1 MRVKRQEAIDIRVKD
16 LNYLIQLLNP
26 QFVYKD
32 GCFFLEAH
40 FDEENY
46 KKHWKRKVLEDRQKV
61 EATINHVH
69 LGDLVED
76 TEEQEKLGKKLK
88 EIWQEKLSELFPRRR
103 FELILSQVLFDL
115 DYEWVLD
122 LWMKRD

>member
-16 LNYLIQLLNP
+16 LNYLIELLNP

-32 GCFFLEAH
+32 GCFFLEAN

-46 KKHWKRKVLEDRQKV
+46 KKHWKRKVLEERQKV
-61 EATINHVH
+61 EATINHLH

-76 TEEQEKLGKKLK
+76 TEEQEKLGEKLK
-88 EIWQEKLSELFPRRR
+88 EIWQEKTL
-103 FELILSQVLFDL
+103 
-115 DYEWVLD
+115 
-122 LWMKRD
+122 

>member
-16 LNYLIQLLNP
+16 LNYLIELLNP

-40 FDEENY
+40 FGEENY

-61 EATINHVH
+61 EATINHLH

-88 EIWQEKLSELFPRRR
+88 EIWQEKTL
-103 FELILSQVLFDL
+103 
-115 DYEWVLD
+115 
-122 LWMKRD
+122 

>member
-88 EIWQEKLSELFPRRR
+88 EIWQEKLSELFPPRR
-103 FELILSQVLFDL
+103 FELILSQVLFDS

>member
-16 LNYLIQLLNP
+16 LNYLIELFNP
-26 QFVYKD
+26 HFVSKD
-32 GCFFLEAH
+32 GCFFLESH

-46 KKHWKRKVLEDRQKV
+46 KKHWRRKVLEDRQKV
-61 EATINHVH
+61 GATIKHVH